1 MKHLTIILAFL
12 VMLNSQAFAQEFKSL
27 KSIVADDPATTYP
40 LVRCGAM
47 YQAIMERIGYERL
60 GEEKWALN
68 DEVRTSLL
76 LFSSLLLK
84 EELPTTSIE
93 EISEITANDARRIAD
108 IYIQRMNNNYAMTG
122 EAYGS
127 DELIISDLTSCKQ
140 LAEEVVPLVRSLDE

>member
-1 MKHLTIILAFL
+1 MKYITLIITTIL
-12 VMLNSQAFAQEFKSL
+12 MLNSQAFAQEFKSL
-27 KSIVADDPATTYP
+27 KSIVANDPTTTYP

-60 GEEKWALN
+60 GEETWALN
-68 DEVRTSLL
+68 DEIRTSLL

-84 EELPTTSIE
+84 KELPTTSIE